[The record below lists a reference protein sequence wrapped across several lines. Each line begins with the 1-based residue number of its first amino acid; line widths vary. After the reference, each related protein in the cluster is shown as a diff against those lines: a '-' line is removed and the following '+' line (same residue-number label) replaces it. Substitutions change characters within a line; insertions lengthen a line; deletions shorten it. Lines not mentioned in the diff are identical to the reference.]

1 MRKRQCGSRIRNTA
15 NCLDSIV
22 FYRTYDYF
30 FFLPGSQ
37 GSFLKT
43 GEELSWKKV
52 LAYILL

>member
-30 FFLPGSQ
+30 FVLPGSQ